1 MGRVKTLQSPFLPI
15 YLFNMSDYQAH
26 VDGFM
31 MLLCDLPNDG
41 NVHTHDSMMEQ
52 LRTVESAFKRAM
64 ELRREEMEADL
75 LVDVALDA
83 SLVAQEAAIAAKSA
97 VKKMVKGL
105 WPWSHLS
112 ADAYEWTPENQ
123 WSEEDALRC
132 RVAAEDEYYGE

>member
-1 MGRVKTLQSPFLPI
+1 
-15 YLFNMSDYQAH
+15 MSDYQAH

-31 MLLCDLPNDG
+31 MLLGDLPNDG

-83 SLVAQEAAIAAKSA
+83 SLVAQKAAIAAKSA
-97 VKKMVKGL
+97 VKKMVNGL

-132 RVAAEDEYYGE
+132 RLAAEDEYYGEYQ

>member
-1 MGRVKTLQSPFLPI
+1 
-15 YLFNMSDYQAH
+15 MSDYQAH

-31 MLLCDLPNDG
+31 MLLRDLPNDG
-41 NVHTHDSMMEQ
+41 NVHTHNTMMEQ

-83 SLVAQEAAIAAKSA
+83 SLVAQKAAMAAKTA

-112 ADAYEWTPENQ
+112 AYAYEWTPENQ

-132 RVAAEDEYYGE
+132 RLAAEDDYYGEYQ